1 MYNLLG
7 PTTWYYLHVRLL
19 CFYIR
24 KSIKYH
30 KILNNIWNPWSIDS
44 HFFLHFHH
52 SWNSISH
59 TRLLQFVFAFSM
71 NYEVDYDRIYFLV
84 IQSHNTLSIANCYT
98 LKKGIFP
105 LDQCIGFTNAHAQ
118 FLCSV
123 SLLKDCSLYWWYLGR
138 GYFSTDKF
146 LYFLKSKNTATSI
159 LMHID
164 PT

>member
-1 MYNLLG
+1 MIS
-7 PTTWYYLHVRLL
+7 PTCTDAVLT
-19 CFYIR
+19 FYIR

-30 KILNNIWNPWSIDS
+30 KILYNIWNPWSIDS
-44 HFFLHFHH
+44 HFLYFHH

-71 NYEVDYDRIYFLV
+71 KLIYDRIYFLV
-84 IQSHNTLSIANCYT
+84 IQNQTCYPLQSAILSKRAF
-98 LKKGIFP
+98 FP
-105 LDQCIGFTNAHAQ
+105 FDQCIVFTNAHAQ

-138 GYFSTDKF
+138 GYFSTEKF
-146 LYFLKSKNTATSI
+146 LYFLKSQNTATSI